1 MTTMQ
6 MSKKGNTMN
15 ASCLLSAIA
24 AAAALAGCAGMAAH
38 AWEVSPE
45 IRAVVASPD
54 RSDADRKTDER
65 RKPDMLL
72 AFAGVRPG
80 MKVLEVGAGAGYSA
94 ELLARSV
101 GPQGTVYA
109 HNSPDAIARFIKTRF
124 DERAA
129 KPAMANVVKLVRE
142 FDDPVPGDLRGLDL
156 VTMLYEYHDTPA
168 MGIDRAKMNRRIF
181 DALKPGGHFV
191 VADHAAKAGAGA
203 GVGKTLHRIDEALVR
218 EEIEAAGFQFV
229 AAADFLRNPDD
240 TREATSARATFRV
253 DAFVL
258 KFVKP

>member
-1 MTTMQ
+1 
-6 MSKKGNTMN
+6 MS
-15 ASCLLSAIA
+15 ARQLLLAVA
-24 AAAALAGCAGMAAH
+24 AAVTLAGCAGMAPQP
-38 AWEVSPE
+38 WEVTPE
-45 IRAVVASPD
+45 IRTVVASPD

-65 RKPDMLL
+65 RKPEMML
-72 AFAGVRPG
+72 AFAGVKPG
-80 MKVLEVGAGAGYSA
+80 MTVLEVGAGAGYSA

-101 GPQGTVYA
+101 GPQGRVYA

-129 KPAMANVVKLVRE
+129 KPVMRNVVKLVRE

-156 VTMLYEYHDTPA
+156 ATMLYEYHDTPA
-168 MGIDRAKMNRRIF
+168 AGIDRMKMNRRIF

-191 VADHAAKAGAGA
+191 IADHAAKAGAGV

-218 EEIEAAGFQFV
+218 QEVEAAGFKFV

-240 TREATSARATFRV
+240 TREATSSRATFRV

>member
-1 MTTMQ
+1 
-6 MSKKGNTMN
+6 MN
-15 ASCLLSAIA
+15 ARSLLFAVA
-24 AAAALAGCAGMAAH
+24 AAAAFAGCASMAAH
-38 AWEVSPE
+38 AWKVTPE

-101 GPQGTVYA
+101 GPQGRVYA

-129 KPAMANVVKLVRE
+129 KPVMANVVKAVRE
-142 FDDPVPGDLRGLDL
+142 FDDPVPGDVRDFDL

-181 DALKPGGHFV
+181 DALRRGGHFV
-191 VADHAAKAGAGA
+191 VVDHAAKAGAGVGA
-203 GVGKTLHRIDEALVR
+203 GKTLHRIDEALVR
-218 EEIEAAGFQFV
+218 QEIEAAGFQFV

>member
-1 MTTMQ
+1 
-6 MSKKGNTMN
+6 MN
-15 ASCLLSAIA
+15 AKCLLFAVA
-24 AAAALAGCAGMAAH
+24 AAAALAGCAGMAPH
-38 AWEVSPE
+38 TWEVTPE

-65 RKPDMLL
+65 RKPEMML
-72 AFAGVRPG
+72 AFAGVKPG

-101 GPQGTVYA
+101 GPQGVVYA

-129 KPAMANVVKLVRE
+129 KPVMGNVVKLIRE
-142 FDDPVPGDLRGLDL
+142 FDDPVPSDVRGLDL
-156 VTMLYEYHDTPA
+156 ATMLFEYHDTPA
-168 MGIDRAKMNRRIF
+168 AGIDRAKMNRRIF
-181 DALKPGGHFV
+181 DALKPGGYFV
-191 VADHAAKAGAGA
+191 IADHAAKAGAG
-203 GVGKTLHRIDEALVR
+203 VSVSRTLHRIDEAVVR
-218 EEIEAAGFQFV
+218 QEVEAAGFKFV

-240 TREATSARATFRV
+240 PRDATSSRATIRV
-253 DAFVL
+253 DEFVL

>member
-1 MTTMQ
+1 
-6 MSKKGNTMN
+6 MN
-15 ASCLLSAIA
+15 VKSLFFAIA
-24 AAAALAGCAGMAAH
+24 MAVVLTGCAGMASNT
-38 AWEVSPE
+38 WEVTPE

-65 RKPDMLL
+65 RKPEMLL

-101 GPQGTVYA
+101 GPQGVVYA
-109 HNSPDAIARFIKTRF
+109 HNSPEAIARFIKTRF

-129 KPAMANVVKLVRE
+129 KPVMGNVVKLIRE
-142 FDDPVPGDLRGLDL
+142 FDDPVPSDVRGLDL
-156 VTMLYEYHDTPA
+156 VTILFEYHDTPA

-191 VADHAAKAGAGA
+191 VADHAAKAGAGVSA
-203 GVGKTLHRIDEALVR
+203 GKTLHRIDEALVR
-218 EEIEAAGFQFV
+218 QEVEAAGFKFV

-240 TREATSARATFRV
+240 TRVATSSRATFRV
-253 DAFVL
+253 DAFLL

>member
-1 MTTMQ
+1 
-6 MSKKGNTMN
+6 MN
-15 ASCLLSAIA
+15 AKCLLSALA
-24 AAAALAGCAGMAAH
+24 AAAALAGCAGMTPH
-38 AWEVSPE
+38 AWEVTPE

-65 RKPDMLL
+65 RRPEMLL
-72 AFAGVRPG
+72 AFAGVKPG

-101 GPQGTVYA
+101 GPQGMVYA

-129 KPAMANVVKLVRE
+129 KPVMHNVVKLIRD
-142 FDDPVPGDLRGLDL
+142 FDDPVPSEVRGLDL
-156 VTMLYEYHDTPA
+156 ATMLYEYHDTPA
-168 MGIDRAKMNRRIF
+168 MGIDRTKMNRRIF
-181 DALKPGGHFV
+181 DALKPGGYFV
-191 VADHAAKAGAGA
+191 VADHSAKAGAGVS
-203 GVGKTLHRIDEALVR
+203 GSKTLHRIEEAVVR
-218 EEIEAAGFQFV
+218 QEVEAAGFKLV

-240 TREATSARATFRV
+240 PREATSSRAAFRV

>member
-1 MTTMQ
+1 
-6 MSKKGNTMN
+6 MN
-15 ASCLLSAIA
+15 ARYLLSA
-24 AAAALAGCAGMAAH
+24 AAAAVALAACAGMAPH
-38 AWEVSPE
+38 AWEVTPE
-45 IRAVVASPD
+45 IRAMVASPD

-65 RKPDMLL
+65 RKPDMML
-72 AFAGVRPG
+72 AFTGVRPG
-80 MKVLEVGAGAGYSA
+80 MKVLELGAGAGYSA

-101 GPQGTVYA
+101 GPQGKVYA

-129 KPAMANVVKLVRE
+129 KPVMGNVVKLIRE
-142 FDDPVPGDLRGLDL
+142 FDDPVPGDVRNLDL

-191 VADHAAKAGAGA
+191 VVDHAAKAGADA

-218 EEIEAAGFQFV
+218 REVEAAGFLFA

-240 TREATSARATFRV
+240 PREATSSRATFRV
-253 DAFVL
+253 DAFAL
-258 KFVKP
+258 KFVRP

>member
-1 MTTMQ
+1 
-6 MSKKGNTMN
+6 MN
-15 ASCLLSAIA
+15 ARSLLSAVA
-24 AAAALAGCAGMAAH
+24 ATAALAGCATMTPH
-38 AWEVSPE
+38 AWEVTPE

-65 RKPDMLL
+65 RKPEMML
-72 AFAGVRPG
+72 AFAGVKPG

-101 GPQGTVYA
+101 GPQGVVYA
-109 HNSPDAIARFIKTRF
+109 HNSPDAIARFIRTRF

-129 KPAMANVVKLVRE
+129 KPVMRNVVKLIRE
-142 FDDPVPGDLRGLDL
+142 FDDPVPGDVRNLDL
-156 VTMLYEYHDTPA
+156 ATMLFEYHDTPA

-181 DALKPGGHFV
+181 DALKPGGYFV
-191 VADHAAKAGAGA
+191 VADHAAKAGADA
-203 GVGKTLHRIDEALVR
+203 SVGKTLHRIDEALVR
-218 EEIEAAGFQFV
+218 KEVEAAGFQFL

-240 TREATSARATFRV
+240 PRDATSARATFSV
-253 DAFVL
+253 DRFVL

>member
-1 MTTMQ
+1 
-6 MSKKGNTMN
+6 MN
-15 ASCLLSAIA
+15 AKCLLSALA
-24 AAAALAGCAGMAAH
+24 VAAALAGCAGMTPH
-38 AWEVSPE
+38 AWEVTPE

-65 RKPDMLL
+65 RRPEMLL
-72 AFAGVRPG
+72 AFAGVKPG

-101 GPQGTVYA
+101 GPQGMVYA

-129 KPAMANVVKLVRE
+129 KPVMRNVVKLVRD
-142 FDDPVPGDLRGLDL
+142 FDDPAPSEVRGLDL
-156 VTMLYEYHDTPA
+156 ATMLFEYHDTPA

-181 DALKPGGHFV
+181 DALKPGGYFV
-191 VADHAAKAGAGA
+191 VADHSAKAGAGVS
-203 GVGKTLHRIDEALVR
+203 GSKTLHRIEEAVVR
-218 EEIEAAGFQFV
+218 QEVEAAGFKLV

-240 TREATSARATFRV
+240 PREATSSRAAFRV

>member
-1 MTTMQ
+1 
-6 MSKKGNTMN
+6 MN
-15 ASCLLSAIA
+15 ANRLLFTLV
-24 AAAALAGCAGMAAH
+24 AAAALAGCAGMTPH
-38 AWEVSPE
+38 SWEVTPE

-65 RKPDMLL
+65 RKPEMLL

-80 MKVLEVGAGAGYSA
+80 MRVLEVGAGAGYSA
-94 ELLARSV
+94 ELLARGV
-101 GPQGTVYA
+101 GPQGVVYA

-129 KPAMANVVKLVRE
+129 KPVMGNVVKLIRE
-142 FDDPVPGDLRGLDL
+142 FDDPVPDDVRSLDL
-156 VTMLYEYHDTPA
+156 ATMLFEYHDTPA

-181 DALKPGGHFV
+181 DALKPGGYFV
-191 VADHAAKAGAGA
+191 IADHSAKAGAGVS
-203 GVGKTLHRIDEALVR
+203 GSKTLHRIEESVVR
-218 EEIEAAGFQFV
+218 QEVEAAGFKFV

-240 TREATSARATFRV
+240 PRDATSNRSPIRV

>member
-1 MTTMQ
+1 
-6 MSKKGNTMN
+6 MN
-15 ASCLLSAIA
+15 AKYLLSAVA
-24 AAAALAGCAGMAAH
+24 AAATLAGCANVAPH
-38 AWEVSPE
+38 AWEVTPE

-65 RKPDMLL
+65 RKPEMML
-72 AFAGVRPG
+72 AFAGVKPG

-101 GPQGTVYA
+101 GPRGVVYA
-109 HNSPDAIARFIKTRF
+109 QNSREAIERFIKTRF

-129 KPAMANVVKLVRE
+129 KPVMGNVVKLIRD
-142 FDDPVPGDLRGLDL
+142 FDDPVPSDVRGLDL
-156 VTMLYEYHDTPA
+156 VTMLFEYHDTPS
-168 MGIDRAKMNRRIF
+168 MGIDRTTMNRRIF
-181 DALKPGGHFV
+181 AALRPGGYFV
-191 VADHAAKAGAGA
+191 VADHSAKAGAGA
-203 GVGKTLHRIDEALVR
+203 SASKTLHRIDEALVR
-218 EEIEAAGFQFV
+218 QEVETAGFRFV

-240 TREATSARATFRV
+240 PRDATSSRSPIRV

>member
-1 MTTMQ
+1 M
-6 MSKKGNTMN
+6 K
-15 ASCLLSAIA
+15 ARYLWSAVA
-24 AAAALAGCAGMAAH
+24 AAAALAGCAGMAPH
-38 AWEVSPE
+38 AWEVTPE

-54 RSDADRKTDER
+54 RSDADRNTDER
-65 RKPDMLL
+65 RKPEMLL
-72 AFAGVRPG
+72 AFAGVKPG

-101 GPQGTVYA
+101 GPRGVVYA

-129 KPAMANVVKLVRE
+129 KPVMGNVIKLVRE
-142 FDDPVPGDLRGLDL
+142 FDDPVPGDVRNLDL

-191 VADHAAKAGAGA
+191 VVDHAAKAGADA
-203 GVGKTLHRIDEALVR
+203 SVGKTLHRIDEALVR
-218 EEIEAAGFQFV
+218 QEAGAAGFKLV
-229 AAADFLRNPDD
+229 DAADLLRNPDD
-240 TREATSARATFRV
+240 PREATSSRATFRV
-253 DAFVL
+253 DAFML

>member
-1 MTTMQ
+1 
-6 MSKKGNTMN
+6 MN
-15 ASCLLSAIA
+15 ANYLLPAVI
-24 AAAALAGCAGMAAH
+24 AAAALAGCASMAPQS
-38 AWEVSPE
+38 WEVTPE

-65 RKPDMLL
+65 RKPEQML

-80 MKVLEVGAGAGYSA
+80 MKVLEIGAGAGYSA

-101 GPQGTVYA
+101 DPQGVVYA

-129 KPAMANVVKLVRE
+129 KPAMRNVVKLIRE
-142 FDDPVPGDLRGLDL
+142 FDDPVPSDVRNLDL
-156 VTMLYEYHDTPA
+156 ATMLFEYHDTPA
-168 MGIDRAKMNRRIF
+168 AGVDRAKMNRSIF
-181 DALKPGGHFV
+181 AALKPGGSFV
-191 VADHAAKAGAGA
+191 VADHAAKAGT
-203 GVGKTLHRIDEALVR
+203 GVSACKTLHRIDEALVR
-218 EEIEAAGFQFV
+218 QEVEAAGFKFV

-240 TREATSARATFRV
+240 PCDATSSRSPIRV

>member
-1 MTTMQ
+1 
-6 MSKKGNTMN
+6 MN
-15 ASCLLSAIA
+15 AKCLLSALA
-24 AAAALAGCAGMAAH
+24 VAAALAGCAGMTPH
-38 AWEVSPE
+38 AWEVTPG

-65 RKPDMLL
+65 RRPEMLL
-72 AFAGVRPG
+72 AFAGVKPG
-80 MKVLEVGAGAGYSA
+80 MQVLEVGAGAGYSA

-101 GPQGTVYA
+101 GPQGMVYA

-129 KPAMANVVKLVRE
+129 KPVMRNVVKLIRD
-142 FDDPVPGDLRGLDL
+142 FDDPAPSEVRNLDL
-156 VTMLYEYHDTPA
+156 ATMLYEYHDTPA

-181 DALKPGGHFV
+181 DALKPGGYFV
-191 VADHAAKAGAGA
+191 VADNAAKDGS
-203 GVGKTLHRIDEALVR
+203 GVSASKTLHRIDEALVR
-218 EEIEAAGFQFV
+218 QEIESAGFKFA

-240 TREATSARATFRV
+240 PRDATSSRATFAV
-253 DAFVL
+253 DRFVL